1 MRWFQ
6 RVLACGAAVTAA
18 TLTLPAAPGVTA
30 ARVTTKTTLT
40 ASAASAKQDAF
51 VTFTA
56 RVTSGHGTVTGLVS
70 FTDSSNGSP
79 LAIVKLAKGAAK
91 LTTAALAPGTRKIV
105 ARYLGSS
112 KFGTSASAA
121 RRVTVA
127 AMSEATAYQ
136 IDPAHDG
143 RQASGVLHTASLHKK
158 WSVTLGGKGSSG
170 AAGAGDVSYP
180 LIAGGLVFVTVE
192 NASGHGS
199 VLYALRAGTGAK
211 AWSVHLPGTFGF
223 SALTYDGRRLF
234 AVNDNGVLTEFVAS
248 TGQEVDSGQLPGE
261 PSATAPPTAYDGVVY
276 VVGTGSGGIL
286 YALTEADRTFRWG
299 ASVENG
305 DKSAPAVDNSGVYLS
320 FAGQQDY
327 RISLS
332 GAHGWH
338 RSNGTEGG
346 GGSTAV
352 LHGGDVYARGAH
364 DSPLILAKPSGR
376 SVGSFAS
383 DTAPAFGGTSMF
395 TLAGGRLVAVGA
407 SGSPDRWTFGDGTLV
422 TAPVVSGGTVFAG
435 SSDGTV
441 YGVSATTGKRV
452 WSGSAGS
459 QIVGPD
465 EQNADV
471 LAGMAIGD
479 GLLVVPA
486 GRSLT
491 AFAG

>member
-1 MRWFQ
+1 
-6 RVLACGAAVTAA
+6 
-18 TLTLPAAPGVTA
+18 
-30 ARVTTKTTLT
+30 
-40 ASAASAKQDAF
+40 
-51 VTFTA
+51 
-56 RVTSGHGTVTGLVS
+56 VS

-79 LAIVKLAKGAAK
+79 LAIVKLSNGVAK
-91 LTTAALAPGTRKIV
+91 LTTAALAPGTRKII
-105 ARYLGSS
+105 ARYTGSS

-127 AMSEATAYQ
+127 ATSEAVAYQ

-143 RQASGVLHTASLHKK
+143 RQAAGVLHTSSLHKK
-158 WSVTLGGKGSSG
+158 WSVTLGGKDSSG

-180 LIAGGLVFVTVE
+180 IIASGLVFVTVE

-223 SALTYDGRRLF
+223 SALAYGGRRLF
-234 AVNDNGVLTEFVAS
+234 ALNDDGVLTEFVAS
-248 TGQEVDSGQLPGE
+248 TGQEVASGQLPGQ
-261 PSATAPPTAYDGVVY
+261 SDFTAPPTVYDGVVY
-276 VVGTGSGGIL
+276 ATGAGSGGTL
-286 YALTEADRTFRWG
+286 YAITMADGLGRWR
-299 ASVENG
+299 ASVDNG
-305 DKSAPAVDNSGVYLS
+305 DKSAPAVDSSGVYVS

-327 RISLS
+327 RFSLS
-332 GAHGWH
+332 GKPRWH
-338 RSNGTEGG
+338 HNTGIEGG

-364 DSPLILAKPSGR
+364 DSPVILAESTGR

-395 TLAGGRLVAVGA
+395 TLSGGHLVAVGV
-407 SGSPDRWTFGDGTLV
+407 SGSPDRWTFGSGLV
-422 TAPVVSGGTVFAG
+422 TAPVVSGGTVFVGG
-435 SSDGTV
+435 SNGTV
-441 YGVSATTGKRV
+441 YGVSATTGKRI

-459 QIVGPD
+459 QILGPD

-471 LAGMAIGD
+471 LVGMAIGN
-479 GLLVVPA
+479 GLLVAPA

-491 AFAG
+491 AFGD